1 MVGKYFEVP
10 QNSVRR
16 STQLALGSRRRVNPP
31 GIRLFLGS
39 ADNIHCDRVGE
50 LWSVTLTLFPL
61 IMG

>member
-1 MVGKYFEVP
+1 MVGQCAQILKSSLP
-10 QNSVRR
+10 A
-16 STQLALGSRRRVNPP
+16 TQLALGSRRRVNPP

-61 IMG
+61 TMG